1 MILIS
6 FNMKAQINTETI
18 SADLGDNPIPIN
30 AVEQIPL
37 PESCKDVAKKFQID
51 CLMGMINS
59 HIKSNLIYPEDAK
72 KIKAESRV
80 ITSFNIDEKGNIIKL
95 EVFAD
100 NRELK
105 KVFENEA
112 KRIIN
117 LLPKFIPGMDKN
129 KIVSVSIVIP
139 IEFKLNEN
147 NINKSETKYTNTNT
161 NTYEEKPSFE
171 EIDETPIPISVVEQI
186 PLFSSCEKI
195 EKREQFKCF
204 EEEIKKHI
212 DNNLKYPKEA
222 KKENL
227 ERKVHV
233 LFDIDKEGVI
243 INLIV
248 KPLKKDKFDTLFE
261 EEAKRIIKKLPKFIP
276 GKQRNK
282 PVVVRYVVPII
293 FKIKK

>member
-1 MILIS
+1 MILLS

-18 SADLGDNPIPIN
+18 SADLGDDPIPIN

-139 IEFKLNEN
+139 IEFKLNDKKEN
-147 NINKSETKYTNTNT
+147 KIEKEQINA
-161 NTYEEKPSFE
+161 YEEKHSFE
-171 EIDETPIPISVVEQI
+171 EIDETPIPISVVEQV
-186 PLFSSCEKI
+186 PLFISCEKI
-195 EKREQFKCF
+195 EKKEQFKCF
-204 EEEIKKHI
+204 QEEIKKHI
-212 DNNLKYPKEA
+212 ENNLKYPKEA
-222 KKENL
+222 KKEKL

-243 INLIV
+243 INLMV
-248 KPLKKDKFDTLFE
+248 KSLNKDKFDTLFE
-261 EEAKRIIKKLPKFIP
+261 EEAKRIINKLPKFIP

-282 PVVVRYVVPII
+282 PVVVRYVVPVI
-293 FKIKK
+293 FKIEK

>member
-1 MILIS
+1 MILLS

-18 SADLGDNPIPIN
+18 SADLGDGPIPIN

-72 KIKAESRV
+72 KNKAESRV
-80 ITSFNIDEKGNIIKL
+80 MTSFNIDEKGNIIKL
-95 EVFAD
+95 EVRASNMAF
-100 NRELK
+100 K

-112 KRIIN
+112 KRIIS

-147 NINKSETKYTNTNT
+147 NINKSETKYTNT
-161 NTYEEKPSFE
+161 YEEKPSFE

-195 EKREQFKCF
+195 EKREQLKCF

-233 LFDIDKEGVI
+233 LFDIDKEGAI

-261 EEAKRIIKKLPKFIP
+261 EEAKRIINKLPKFIP

>member
-1 MILIS
+1 MILLS

-18 SADLGDNPIPIN
+18 STDLGDSPIPIN

-37 PESCKDVAKKFQID
+37 PESCKDVVKKFQID
-51 CLMGMINS
+51 CLMEMINS

-72 KIKAESRV
+72 KVKAESIV

-95 EVFAD
+95 EVSVSNKAF
-100 NRELK
+100 K

-147 NINKSETKYTNTNT
+147 KINKSETEYTT
-161 NTYEEKPSFE
+161 TYEEKPSFE
-171 EIDETPIPISVVEQI
+171 EIDETPVPISVVEQI

-195 EKREQFKCF
+195 EKREQIKCF

-233 LFDIDKEGVI
+233 LFDIDKEGTI

-248 KPLKKDKFDTLFE
+248 KPLKNDKFDTLFE
-261 EEAKRIIKKLPKFIP
+261 EEAKRIINKLPKFIP

-282 PVVVRYVVPII
+282 PVVVRYVVPVI

>member
-1 MILIS
+1 MILLS

-18 SADLGDNPIPIN
+18 SADLGDDPIPIN

-72 KIKAESRV
+72 KNKAESRV
-80 ITSFNIDEKGNIIKL
+80 MTSFNIDEKGNIIKL
-95 EVFAD
+95 EVRASNMAF
-100 NRELK
+100 K

-112 KRIIN
+112 KRIIS

-147 NINKSETKYTNTNT
+147 NINKSETKYTNT
-161 NTYEEKPSFE
+161 YEEKPSFE

-195 EKREQFKCF
+195 EKREQLKCF

-233 LFDIDKEGVI
+233 LFDIDKEGAI

-261 EEAKRIIKKLPKFIP
+261 EEAKRIINKLPKFIP

>member
-1 MILIS
+1 MILLS

-18 SADLGDNPIPIN
+18 SADLGDGPIPIN

-59 HIKSNLIYPEDAK
+59 HIKNNLVYPEDAK

-80 ITSFNIDEKGNIIKL
+80 MTSFNIDEKGNIIKL
-95 EVFAD
+95 EVRASNMAF
-100 NRELK
+100 K

-129 KIVSVSIVIP
+129 KIVSVSIAIP

-147 NINKSETKYTNTNT
+147 KINKSEAEYT

-204 EEEIKKHI
+204 EEEINKHI
-212 DNNLKYPKEA
+212 DNNLKYPKEP

-227 ERKVHV
+227 ERKVYV
-233 LFDIDKEGVI
+233 LFDIDKEGTIV
-243 INLIV
+243 NLIV

-261 EEAKRIIKKLPKFIP
+261 EEAKRIINKLPKFIP

-282 PVVVRYVVPII
+282 PVVVRCVVPIM

>member
-1 MILIS
+1 
-6 FNMKAQINTETI
+6 
-18 SADLGDNPIPIN
+18 
-30 AVEQIPL
+30 
-37 PESCKDVAKKFQID
+37 
-51 CLMGMINS
+51 
-59 HIKSNLIYPEDAK
+59 
-72 KIKAESRV
+72 
-80 ITSFNIDEKGNIIKL
+80 
-95 EVFAD
+95 
-100 NRELK
+100 
-105 KVFENEA
+105 
-112 KRIIN
+112 
-117 LLPKFIPGMDKN
+117 MDKN

-147 NINKSETKYTNTNT
+147 NINKSETKYT

-195 EKREQFKCF
+195 EKREQLKCF

-233 LFDIDKEGVI
+233 LFDIDKEGAI

-261 EEAKRIIKKLPKFIP
+261 EEAKRIINKLPKFIP

>member
-1 MILIS
+1 MILLS

-18 SADLGDNPIPIN
+18 STDLGDSPLPIN

-37 PESCKDVAKKFQID
+37 PESCKDVVKKFQID
-51 CLMGMINS
+51 CLMEMINS

-72 KIKAESRV
+72 KVKAESIV

-95 EVFAD
+95 EVSVSNKAF
-100 NRELK
+100 K

-147 NINKSETKYTNTNT
+147 KINKSETEYTT
-161 NTYEEKPSFE
+161 TYEEKPSFE
-171 EIDETPIPISVVEQI
+171 EIDETPVPISVVEQI

-195 EKREQFKCF
+195 EKREQIKCF

-233 LFDIDKEGVI
+233 LFDIDKEGTI

-248 KPLKKDKFDTLFE
+248 KPLKNDKFDTLFE
-261 EEAKRIIKKLPKFIP
+261 EEAKRTINKLPKFIP

-282 PVVVRYVVPII
+282 PVVVRYVVPVI